1 MKSKVQNSDT
11 WLEQLNERQ
20 LRYRYEVLYK
30 AKDSSLPLERVK
42 KLISAFYH
50 DEENI
55 KDLISALN
63 DAEYDLLLS
72 KSLKQDVSIP
82 RNNEIGRAHV

>member
-30 AKDSSLPLERVK
+30 AKDSSLSLERVK
-42 KLISAFYH
+42 KLISSFYH

-63 DAEYDLLLS
+63 DAEYNLLL
-72 KSLKQDVSIP
+72 
-82 RNNEIGRAHV
+82 